1 MKCLFSL
8 GDPPFALIFILF
20 FFFEKF
26 PFKNLWSIL
35 KVMFKKKRG
44 KKKKKKIGYIGFGFI
59 NTASVVISVK
69 ALPMGP
75 YFRRTVKG
83 SMFVL

>member
-1 MKCLFSL
+1 
-8 GDPPFALIFILF
+8 
-20 FFFEKF
+20 
-26 PFKNLWSIL
+26 
-35 KVMFKKKRG
+35 MFKKKG
-44 KKKKKKIGYIGFGFI
+44 VKKKLGYIGFGFI